1 MRRGKVP
8 PLCHRGTDPF
18 LGTRSG
24 RGRDAGETRAVDG
37 RQWGMDRARRS
48 PARYLAVL
56 VAGQVLTAAAL
67 VAAAARPPVAGAPW
81 GRGLPRW
88 VVTAPPVDAVVVVA
102 HRVALVVAL
111 WLLAGTLLHVAA
123 ARTRVP
129 VLVSVTARATLPGV
143 RRAVAAVVVTAG
155 IVAPGTAYATSG
167 TGAGASAPPGVRD
180 GRAAP
185 VAVVVATPPTPA
197 TPLATPAAPVVTAVV
212 VQPGDSLW
220 TIAEQVTSPPDGDLG
235 ADVAARWAAICAAN
249 AGRLRSGDLAVVYP
263 GEEIVIPEQS
273 PG

>member
-1 MRRGKVP
+1 M
-8 PLCHRGTDPF
+8 
-18 LGTRSG
+18 
-24 RGRDAGETRAVDG
+24 
-37 RQWGMDRARRS
+37 
-48 PARYLAVL
+48 
-56 VAGQVLTAAAL
+56 
-67 VAAAARPPVAGAPW
+67 

-111 WLLAGTLLHVAA
+111 WLLAGTLLHVVA
-123 ARTRVP
+123 ARTRLP
-129 VLVSVTARATLPGV
+129 VLVCVTARATLPGV

-155 IVAPGTAYATSG
+155 IVTPGVAHATSG

-185 VAVVVATPPTPA
+185 AAVVVSTGAPA
-197 TPLATPAAPVVTAVV
+197 TPATPAAPATPAPFAAPAAPFATTVIVR
-212 VQPGDSLW
+212 PGDSLW
-220 TIAEQVTSPPDGDLG
+220 TIAEQMTSPPDGDLG
-235 ADVAARWAAICAAN
+235 ADVGARWAAICAAN

-263 GEEIVIPEQS
+263 GEEIVIPDRG